1 MDTVI
6 STEYILFTLMLLNFF
21 YMQTI
26 LYDIAKS

>member
-6 STEYILFTLMLLNFF
+6 STEYIHFTSILLNFF

-26 LYDIAKS
+26 LHDMAKS

>member
-6 STEYILFTLMLLNFF
+6 STKYILFTSILLKFF
-21 YMQTI
+21 YMQTV